1 MGEFLVRCQVRCHC
15 PDAGVSVGIDLVHF
29 WTARGSGCLAEWSYM
44 VTRLIP
50 GVHPNGVALTL
61 LTSVYLAYIEHGNLV
76 PVLARRQLN
85 ESLVKQVQQLQDR
98 YNQNCFNYQC
108 T

>member
-1 MGEFLVRCQVRCHC
+1 
-15 PDAGVSVGIDLVHF
+15 
-29 WTARGSGCLAEWSYM
+29 M

-85 ESLVKQVQQLQDR
+85 VPCLIAGVTGLRD
-98 YNQNCFNYQC
+98 
-108 T
+108 

>member
-1 MGEFLVRCQVRCHC
+1 MGEFYIRCHC
-15 PDAGVSVGIDLVHF
+15 PDAGVPVGIDLVHF
-29 WTARGSGCLAEWSYM
+29 WSARGGSGCLAEWSYM

-85 ESLVKQVQQLQDR
+85 VPCLIAGVTGLRD
-98 YNQNCFNYQC
+98 
-108 T
+108 

>member
-1 MGEFLVRCQVRCHC
+1 
-15 PDAGVSVGIDLVHF
+15 
-29 WTARGSGCLAEWSYM
+29 M

-85 ESLVKQVQQLQDR
+85 MIDYCKVLLT
-98 YNQNCFNYQC
+98 FF
-108 T
+108 